1 VANRRHP
8 LARKRS
14 LAWADLRFFPWVLP
28 PVGTLLR
35 DPVEQAFEENGLALP
50 ANAVE
55 TISASV
61 IARYVQLSDALA
73 VMASDVANY
82 YADLGV
88 MTTLAL
94 EFSRQVPPIG
104 IVWNNERPLSQIAS
118 SRAQATG
125 RSPRT
130 RVTSHSS
137 HAGRRMPMPAAT

>member
-1 VANRRHP
+1 M
-8 LARKRS
+8 LFRS
-14 LAWADLRFFPWVLP
+14 VLP

-104 IVWNNERPLSQIAS
+104 IVWNNERPLSPSAREMMRCLEEVAAQIAS